1 MKTTDDKTEIVLAQW
16 QTCVE
21 MANSVSQRR
30 DTMNNIFVTLN
41 LAIVAAISINWDVK
55 SLFILVAGIVVS
67 VIWLLFIRNY
77 KLLNTEK
84 FNVINDIE
92 KNYRLSHSW
101 AYGDAYDKL
110 TNMLR
115 SKPYFDYRDY
125 SVPKNDPIHNAS
137 YAYQLKEAIRRQM
150 QPASCVLIM
159 AGVYS
164 TYSKWINIEIEL
176 AKSMNKKIIAIELW
190 GSERTSAVVKNA
202 ADKIVRWN
210 TDSIVSAIRGY

>member
-1 MKTTDDKTEIVLAQW
+1 MLLKTTDDKTEIVLAQW

-41 LAIVAAISINWDVK
+41 LAIVAAISINWVVK

-92 KNYRLSHSW
+92 KKLPVKPFNDEWKRLE
-101 AYGDAYDKL
+101 K
-110 TNMLR
+110 
-115 SKPYFDYRDY
+115 
-125 SVPKNDPIHNAS
+125 
-137 YAYQLKEAIRRQM
+137 
-150 QPASCVLIM
+150 
-159 AGVYS
+159 
-164 TYSKWINIEIEL
+164 
-176 AKSMNKKIIAIELW
+176 NKKYQDGTKLEKILPIMFIVLYLIAIITIIAIKCCSQ
-190 GSERTSAVVKNA
+190 GG
-202 ADKIVRWN
+202 IQ
-210 TDSIVSAIRGY
+210 

>member
-1 MKTTDDKTEIVLAQW
+1 MLLKTTDDKTEIVLAQW
-16 QTCVE
+16 PTCVE

-92 KNYRLSHSW
+92 KKLPVKPFNDEWKRLE
-101 AYGDAYDKL
+101 K
-110 TNMLR
+110 
-115 SKPYFDYRDY
+115 
-125 SVPKNDPIHNAS
+125 
-137 YAYQLKEAIRRQM
+137 
-150 QPASCVLIM
+150 
-159 AGVYS
+159 
-164 TYSKWINIEIEL
+164 
-176 AKSMNKKIIAIELW
+176 NKKYQDGIQILLFRQLEVI
-190 GSERTSAVVKNA
+190 SFIC
-202 ADKIVRWN
+202 D
-210 TDSIVSAIRGY
+210 

>member
-30 DTMNNIFVTLN
+30 DTMNSIFVTLN

-92 KNYRLSHSW
+92 KKLPVKPFNDEWKRLE
-101 AYGDAYDKL
+101 K
-110 TNMLR
+110 
-115 SKPYFDYRDY
+115 
-125 SVPKNDPIHNAS
+125 
-137 YAYQLKEAIRRQM
+137 
-150 QPASCVLIM
+150 
-159 AGVYS
+159 
-164 TYSKWINIEIEL
+164 
-176 AKSMNKKIIAIELW
+176 NKKYQDGIQILLFRQLEVI
-190 GSERTSAVVKNA
+190 SFIC
-202 ADKIVRWN
+202 D
-210 TDSIVSAIRGY
+210 

>member
-1 MKTTDDKTEIVLAQW
+1 MLLKTTDDKTEIVLAQW

-55 SLFILVAGIVVS
+55 SLFILVAGIVFS

-92 KNYRLSHSW
+92 KKLPVKPFNDEWKRLE
-101 AYGDAYDKL
+101 K
-110 TNMLR
+110 
-115 SKPYFDYRDY
+115 
-125 SVPKNDPIHNAS
+125 
-137 YAYQLKEAIRRQM
+137 
-150 QPASCVLIM
+150 
-159 AGVYS
+159 
-164 TYSKWINIEIEL
+164 
-176 AKSMNKKIIAIELW
+176 NKKYQDGIQILLFRQLEVI
-190 GSERTSAVVKNA
+190 SFIC
-202 ADKIVRWN
+202 D
-210 TDSIVSAIRGY
+210 